1 MPATLHASPL
11 TPPLLRPALHE
22 QERLEAARRRREEEE
37 HARRHTR
44 FDDRG
49 RRKTSKRRKKRDDN
63 LVLAVLPEAGK
74 RKGGLST
81 IMKPSAEALDF
92 ASQIMGGSS
101 RGLTRMSRSQF
112 QGQKRLGAPRQFRT

>member
-1 MPATLHASPL
+1 MRHLSPCPL
-11 TPPLLRPALHE
+11 PQLAPPE
-22 QERLEAARRRREEEE
+22 QERQGAERRRREEEE
-37 HARRHTR
+37 QARRHTR
-44 FDDRG
+44 FDDLG
-49 RRKTSKRRKKRDDN
+49 RKKTGKRRKKRDDN

-101 RGLTRMSRSQF
+101 RGVMRMSRSQF
-112 QGQKRLGAPRQFRT
+112 QGQKRLGAPRQFEC